1 MDKKIS
7 IKNLRELLIIN
18 PDISAEG
25 LIELADY
32 YVDVMEKVAENE
44 KKIIGDTVRI
54 QRVTD
59 LVVKE
64 YKSINEQALE
74 EYKQKFWEDIE
85 KLKKERE
92 SNGKT
97 QDVRE

>member
-1 MDKKIS
+1 MDRTKYIA
-7 IKNLRELLIIN
+7 
-18 PDISAEG
+18 DI
-25 LIELADY
+25 
-32 YVDVMEKVAENE
+32 
-44 KKIIGDTVRI
+44 
-54 QRVTD
+54 
-59 LVVKE
+59 VVKE
-64 YKSINEQALE
+64 YKNINEQALE